1 MKLTESLID
10 ELIKEILSEEGEEEQ
25 QAATQEAP
33 PEDDPAAAAQD
44 PAAAAAAQTPPDLE
58 TDFQELPIDIPD
70 SPFEPDASQIT
81 SRLKQILVK
90 WKDHVYPDDTSRSHN
105 YYHDIE
111 TLVNQI
117 QKHKGDDK

>member
-1 MKLTESLID
+1 MIKLKDL
-10 ELIKEILSEEGEEEQ
+10 LKEQPGTVKQ
-25 QAATQEAP
+25 P
-33 PEDDPAAAAQD
+33 PKQT
-44 PAAAAAAQTPPDLE
+44 TPPHQGGGQED
-58 TDFQELPIDIPD
+58 TSQELKIDIPD

-117 QKHKGDDK
+117 QKHKGDGK